1 MKNNNLTKFS
11 GITLFYCLLY
21 IVFTGYSTSILADE
35 AVDLTTR
42 GDVTQRILWMP
53 RDGAVA
59 SVILFPGGTGRIEIT
74 KHGDIEREGNFLVR
88 SRDEFASHQLNVAVF
103 DAPSDHYTKKG
114 MKTDFFRDSAE
125 HAEDISAV
133 VSYIKKQTTV
143 PVWLV
148 GTSRGTESAAN
159 GAIILQGQVDG
170 LVLTSSMTEE
180 NNKGVSLPE
189 MQLHEIKVPTL
200 VVHHE
205 EDECR
210 VTTPEGAEVIKDA
223 LTQASK
229 VELKYFSGGDDPIS
243 KPCKAKSAH
252 GFLGIEEKVVK
263 YITDFIKSNS
273 QK

>member
-1 MKNNNLTKFS
+1 MKNNNLTKS
-11 GITLFYCLLY
+11 SRLNLFYSLLY
-21 IVFTGYSTSILADE
+21 IVFAGFSTPIVADE

-59 SVILFPGGTGRIEIT
+59 SVILFPGGTGRIEISEN
-74 KHGDIEREGNFLVR
+74 GDIDRGGNFLVR
-88 SRDEFASHQLNVAVF
+88 SRDKFASHQLNVAVF
-103 DAPSDHYTKKG
+103 DAPSDYYTKKG
-114 MKTDFFRDSAE
+114 MKTDYFRDSAE
-125 HAEDISAV
+125 HAEDISIV
-133 VSYIKKQTTV
+133 ITYIKKQATV

-159 GAIILQGQVDG
+159 GAIRLKGQVDG

-180 NNKGVSLPE
+180 NRKGVSLPE
-189 MQLHEIKVPTL
+189 MSLYEIKVPTL

-205 EDECR
+205 DDECR

-223 LTQASK
+223 LTQVSK
-229 VELKYFSGGDDPIS
+229 VELKYFSGGDEPIS

-252 GFLGIEEKVVK
+252 GFLGIEDKVVN
-263 YITDFIKSNS
+263 YIADFIKANS
-273 QK
+273 K